1 MSRTRRIAAVATTL
15 ALLIVAL
22 GQTSATQAAEP
33 EHGGSDTGL
42 VGQVTLVTGH
52 VVQVVRGPNGRLAA
66 TVEGPDLRDA
76 DVLSFVDGS
85 GDLHVLPRE
94 ILPLLQANR
103 LDRRLFNVSDLVAQ
117 GYDDRHK
124 SSIPLIVEYPKATTP
139 SAVGAKAHALEAAG
153 ATGGRAFGFA
163 DLVAV
168 TVPKKE
174 TAGFWSELARPTS
187 ARLSGAEKIWLD
199 GKVKANLEQSVP
211 LIGAPEAWAAGYDG
225 EGVKVAVLD
234 TGYDPTHPDL
244 AGKVSAE
251 RDFTGGTSAVDG
263 HGHGTHVASTVAGS
277 GTASQGRRKGVAPA
291 ANLMV
296 GKVLG
301 DDGFGDESWIIA
313 AMNWAAT
320 GGAKVVS
327 MSLGG
332 DPTDGSDPMSQAV
345 DSLTASTG
353 ALFVIAAG
361 NYGPGSSTVST
372 PGSATAALTVG
383 ATDKS
388 DALADFSSRGPRLG
402 DAAVKP
408 ELTAPGVDIVAAR
421 AAGTALGPIVDEQYT
436 SISGTSMATPHV
448 AGAAAILAQRHP
460 TWTPAQLKAALV
472 GSAKAPTSG
481 TVFGHG
487 SGRLDVPAALN
498 ANVVAEPSTLAF
510 GFVPW
515 PGTGTTPIVR
525 KATYRNTGTAPV
537 TLDLTLSAAYSAGGQ
552 LPAGAA
558 TVAPSRVVV
567 PAGGTVEATVT
578 VKPELVDTGDVSGML
593 VASAGGTTVR
603 TPWSYAEEDPHYDLT
618 VDAIGANGKSSTGWA
633 MIWTKSFGFYYY
645 VMTFDGTGPKSIR
658 LPAGDDYMVIGGS
671 TVEDANGTIL
681 AETVAG
687 TPQLALTQ
695 DRTVELDA
703 RRGNPL
709 TFRTPRASTPT
720 QVQLGWKRWY
730 EEGGFMDAQLLYSG
744 TVPRLAVAPSAPV
757 TVGEFEFVAGGR
769 LVRPGSAPG
778 RTPYVY
784 DLLVPTADRLPA
796 SGTFRI
802 TSRDLTT
809 IDTTFVGVGTDGRTT
824 LENRVGFSA
833 NGDLRVTGLTRVLEE
848 PRRTDYVSANGTRW
862 GAMVRLPTAAA
873 DEVPAMWSNYRT
885 YRPGSKSSERW
896 WGAPYTVGTDS
907 EFSIT
912 DAYRRENSLNVLLR
926 DYQDGVPGHWG
937 DSYLNQDENQSV
949 SSRIYR
955 GDELLAEA
963 PRGSVDV
970 DGLPPA
976 PATYRFVHTIRRQ
989 GPVWTSSSFSESDWT
1004 FRSAY
1009 EPSTDW
1015 PPRGIPL
1022 LDLDWTV
1029 PTDERNTVPTRRPFV
1044 IDLQTRHVRGLQ
1056 GGTLKPAKLSVSYD
1070 DGKSWRSVPL
1080 LPRGNGRYTAI
1091 LLHAAK
1097 PGWVSLRG
1105 EVSDSKG
1112 GSLKQTT
1119 IRAYRLR

>member
-22 GQTSATQAAEP
+22 GQTNAQAAEP
-33 EHGGSDTGL
+33 ERGGPDTGL

-52 VVQVVRGPNGRLAA
+52 VVQVARGPNGRLAA
-66 TVEGPDLRDA
+66 TVEAPDNRDA
-76 DVLSFVDGS
+76 DVLSFIDGD

-94 ILPLLQANR
+94 ILPLLQADR
-103 LDRRLFNVSDLVAQ
+103 IDRRLFNVSDLVAQ
-117 GYDDRHK
+117 GYDDKRR
-124 SSIPLIVEYPKATTP
+124 STIPLIVEYPDAT
-139 SAVGAKAHALEAAG
+139 SATAVQAKARTLSAAG
-153 ATGGRAFGFA
+153 ATKTRAFGHA
-163 DLVAV
+163 DAVAV
-168 TVPKKE
+168 AVPKDD
-174 TAGFWSELARPTS
+174 ADGFWSAS
-187 ARLSGAEKIWLD
+187 KAMNDADKIWLD
-199 GKVKANLEQSVP
+199 GKVKVTLEQSVP
-211 LIGAPEAWAAGYDG
+211 LIGAPPAWAAGYDG
-225 EGVKVAVLD
+225 EGTKVAVLD

-263 HGHGTHVASTVAGS
+263 HGHGTHVAATVAGS
-277 GTASQGRRKGVAPA
+277 GAASEGRRKGVAPA
-291 ANLMV
+291 ADLMV

-313 AMNWAAT
+313 GMEWAAA

-332 DPTDGSDPMSQAV
+332 DPTDGTDLLSRAV
-345 DSLTASTG
+345 DSLTTDTG
-353 ALFVIAAG
+353 TLFVVAAG
-361 NYGPGSSTVST
+361 NYGPGSGTVST
-372 PGSATAALTVG
+372 PGSATTALTVG

-388 DALADFSSRGPRLG
+388 DELADFSSRGPRLG

-408 ELTAPGVDIVAAR
+408 ELTAPGVNIVAAR
-421 AAGTALGPIVDEQYT
+421 AAGTSLGSVVDEQYT
-436 SISGTSMATPHV
+436 SVSGTSMATPHV
-448 AGAAAILAQRHP
+448 AGAAAILVQRHP

-498 ANVVAEPSTLAF
+498 ANVIAEPSTLTF

-515 PGTGTTPIVR
+515 PPTGTAPVER

-537 TLDLTLSAAYSAGGQ
+537 TLDLALSAAYTAGGQ

-558 TVAPSRVVV
+558 TVTPAQVVV
-567 PAGGTVEATVT
+567 PAGGTAEATVT
-578 VKPELVDTGDVSGML
+578 VKPELVEAGDVSGLL
-593 VASAGGTTVR
+593 VATGGGATVR

-618 VDAIGANGKSSTGWA
+618 VDAIGSNGKSSTGWA

-645 VMTFDGTGPKSIR
+645 AMSFDGTGPKTMR
-658 LPAGDDYMVIGGS
+658 LPAGDDYMVLGGV
-671 TVEDANGTIL
+671 TTEDANGTIL
-681 AETVAG
+681 AETVDG
-687 TPQLALTQ
+687 TPQLALTEN
-695 DRTVELDA
+695 RTVTLDA

-709 TFRTPRASTPT
+709 SFRTPRASTPT
-720 QVQLGWKRWY
+720 QLQLGWKRWY
-730 EEGGFMDAQLLYSG
+730 DDGDHMDAQLMYSG
-744 TVPRLAVAPSAPV
+744 KVPQLAVAPSAPV
-757 TVGEFEFVAGGR
+757 RAGEFEFVAGGR

-778 RTPYVY
+778 RSPYVY

-809 IDTTFVGVGTDGRTT
+809 IDTTFVGVGADGRTT
-824 LENRVGFSA
+824 RESRVGFSER
-833 NGDLRVTGLTRVLEE
+833 GSLRVTGLTPVVAE

-862 GAMVRLPTAAA
+862 GSMVRLPTARA
-873 DEVPAMWSNYRT
+873 DKVPVMWSNYRT

-912 DAYRRENSLNVLLR
+912 DVYRRENSLNVLLR

-937 DSYLNQDENQSV
+937 DSYLNQDQHQSV

-970 DGLPPA
+970 DGLPPE

-1009 EPSTDW
+1009 EGDTSW

-1022 LDLDWTV
+1022 LDLDWAV
-1029 PTDERNTVPTRRPFV
+1029 PTDSSNTAPPGRPFA
-1044 IDLQTRHVRGLQ
+1044 IDLQARHVRGLQ
-1056 GGTLKPAKLSVSYD
+1056 AGTLEPAKLSLSYD
-1070 DGKSWRSVPL
+1070 DGTTWQSVPL
-1080 LPRGNGRYTAI
+1080 RPRGNGRYTAV
-1091 LLHAAK
+1091 LVHAAK

-1105 EVSDSKG
+1105 EVSDSVG
-1112 GSLKQTT
+1112 GTLKQTT